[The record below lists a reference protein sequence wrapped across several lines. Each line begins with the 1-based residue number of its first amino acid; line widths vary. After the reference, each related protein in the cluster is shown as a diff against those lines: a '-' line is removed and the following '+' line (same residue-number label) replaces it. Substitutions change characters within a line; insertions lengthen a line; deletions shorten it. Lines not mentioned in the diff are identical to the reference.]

1 MAGQSDPNVSIFSG
15 EEVEFMAEDDMVEI
29 VPNMRMEPLNM
40 LCGDFGP
47 FYPQMATQVPMWLAI
62 ALKKRGKCTIRPPEW
77 MSVENLT
84 QILEA
89 ERESQAAFQVLPFHY
104 VEISSLLFDYASGD
118 IPDLYMV
125 RSLINDIRDAR
136 FLKVESSLE
145 SFEDARSSA
154 VKVKNLSAMEV
165 NVVRPFVGR
174 ALQSFYKHGSPDLV
188 PNPEAMSARR
198 PQATDNIQRRPLRKR
213 VTSSVGLMLY
223 FLVVLMYSD
232 TFNFIR
238 KLSLHYYFLDVSM
251 YFPESSSERILF
263 KKEWMDIWIFLSGPI
278 RFGHNMPHV
287 PSAPTLDEM
296 CRCICFYHGLQLG
309 QWPTVEAVSDVA

>member
-15 EEVEFMAEDDMVEI
+15 EEVEFMAEDEMVEI

-213 VTSSVGLMLY
+213 
-223 FLVVLMYSD
+223 
-232 TFNFIR
+232 
-238 KLSLHYYFLDVSM
+238 
-251 YFPESSSERILF
+251 
-263 KKEWMDIWIFLSGPI
+263 
-278 RFGHNMPHV
+278 
-287 PSAPTLDEM
+287 
-296 CRCICFYHGLQLG
+296 
-309 QWPTVEAVSDVA
+309 

>member
-15 EEVEFMAEDDMVEI
+15 EEVEFMAEDEMVEI

-118 IPDLYMV
+118 ISDLYMV

-198 PQATDNIQRRPLRKR
+198 SQATDNIQRRTLRR
-213 VTSSVGLMLY
+213 
-223 FLVVLMYSD
+223 
-232 TFNFIR
+232 R
-238 KLSLHYYFLDVSM
+238 
-251 YFPESSSERILF
+251 
-263 KKEWMDIWIFLSGPI
+263 
-278 RFGHNMPHV
+278 
-287 PSAPTLDEM
+287 
-296 CRCICFYHGLQLG
+296 
-309 QWPTVEAVSDVA
+309 